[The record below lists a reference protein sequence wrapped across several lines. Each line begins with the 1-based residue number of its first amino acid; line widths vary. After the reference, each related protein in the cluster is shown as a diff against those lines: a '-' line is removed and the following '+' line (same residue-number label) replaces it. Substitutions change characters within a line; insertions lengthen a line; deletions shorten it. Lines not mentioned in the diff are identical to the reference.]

1 MQAIPLM
8 SMHAPPGELGSCACT
23 LSTLPTLSTPLPL
36 LLQVI
41 PYLSVYAVLPSSLL
55 FLFAYSSASQHLSR
69 AALFNSIIGVFC
81 AFFLA
86 FAFVLLPNHA
96 TLHPDLAV
104 LSQART
110 QQGAASSN
118 WRTTATCI
126 SKDWAN
132 ASYVMKCSL

>member
-1 MQAIPLM
+1 MRHQQK
-8 SMHAPPGELGSCACT
+8 LGSCTCT
-23 LSTLPTLSTPLPL
+23 LSTLPTLSTLLL

-55 FLFAYSSASQHLSR
+55 FLFAYSSASQYLSR
-69 AALFNSIIGVFC
+69 AALFNTIIGVFC

-104 LSQART
+104 LSQARK
-110 QQGAASSN
+110 Q
-118 WRTTATCI
+118 
-126 SKDWAN
+126 
-132 ASYVMKCSL
+132 